1 MDHVSRG
8 RLEFGVGRSGFP
20 RSYQGY
26 GIPYAESRER
36 FQESLEVILKAWN
49 NDSFSHE
56 GKYYNFDNVCVI
68 PKPYQK
74 PHPPVRVAATTKDTF
89 PIVGESGHSVVT
101 GLRGFSVPEVEEHLK
116 LYREARNK
124 AGYEGKGDVYLR
136 IPVYVADTDKAGR
149 DDPEAGVM
157 QNFKRLAENF
167 AQSARQSGVSASEE
181 RLERAERLNNITYD
195 DLLRDRLAYGSPETV
210 VKKLKHLIDTLGL
223 SGVIMESN
231 VGGAVS
237 PEQVLHSIQ
246 LYAQEVAPA
255 LR

>member
-1 MDHVSRG
+1 
-8 RLEFGVGRSGFP
+8 
-20 RSYQGY
+20 
-26 GIPYAESRER
+26 
-36 FQESLEVILKAWN
+36 
-49 NDSFSHE
+49 
-56 GKYYNFDNVCVI
+56 
-68 PKPYQK
+68 
-74 PHPPVRVAATTKDTF
+74 
-89 PIVGESGHSVVT
+89 
-101 GLRGFSVPEVEEHLK
+101 
-116 LYREARNK
+116 
-124 AGYEGKGDVYLR
+124 
-136 IPVYVADTDKAGR
+136 
-149 DDPEAGVM
+149 M